1 MNWPVPDE
9 ILACPHRT
17 LGGTVWRYR
26 ELESTNL
33 LALDL
38 GTQLDSHPEWHG
50 LALIADRQT
59 RGRGQHERVWEAPGG
74 LGVLMSVLL
83 DPPAACR
90 RPAILTSW
98 MAVSVARV
106 VEGIIGGPASLKW
119 PNDVLVGGRKI
130 AGILVE
136 QRRGTVVGVG
146 LNVLQTAEQFA
157 SLNLPEATSLACL
170 VARPPGVAAVADRL
184 LEAMDLD
191 WTNLERGDGAG
202 VERRWRD
209 GLDLLGRP
217 VRLVA
222 RGVPTLGRLENL
234 GWNGLSIRLEN
245 GQLLSFIP
253 EEVSALAS
261 LEGINPQC
269 RLQ

>member
-1 MNWPVPDE
+1 MTWPIPDE
-9 ILACPHRT
+9 ILERPHRT
-17 LGGTVWRYR
+17 LGRTVWRYR
-26 ELESTNL
+26 ELESTNT
-33 LALDL
+33 LALEL
-38 GTQLDSHPEWHG
+38 GAQLDSRPSWHG
-50 LALIADRQT
+50 LAIIADRQT

-83 DPPAACR
+83 DPPPACR
-90 RPAILTSW
+90 RPAALTSW

-106 VEGIIGGPASLKW
+106 VEEMIGGPASLKW

-146 LNVLQTAEQFA
+146 LNVLQTADHFA
-157 SLNLPEATSLACL
+157 AMNLPAATSLACL
-170 VARPPGVAAVADRL
+170 VARPPSVAAVAERL

-191 WTNLERGDGAG
+191 WADLERGEGGG

-209 GLDLLGRP
+209 GLGLLGRP

-222 RGVPTLGRLENL
+222 RGGAVLGRLERL
-234 GWNGLSIRLEN
+234 GWDALGVRLEN
-245 GQLLSFIP
+245 GQSLEFMP
-253 EEVSALAS
+253 EEVSALS
-261 LEGINPQC
+261 GLDGIDP
-269 RLQ
+269 RA